1 MRPSEILL
9 DIGKNEAKI
18 VKIFEKVS
26 TLNVLLKNYEQPEG
40 IVQLLEDIF
49 AFGLQTFVVFN
60 FGSEDHYENWIQH
73 CRIYR
78 NDSSWR
84 FSYHERFYLKTHNT
98 SSTFRNNLQNFDDFE
113 PSASSLHE
121 DPIDPQSPVA
131 TAGDQLPESF
141 ADSLDRWYTFRAA
154 GYIIF
159 CPFKA
164 LELFLG
170 CLVNRS
176 GTFLFIIEKDSENE
190 NQLENVAEIL
200 KRAWLMT
207 SNLRLFVL
215 IFRELY
221 VVNPFEID
229 GETNSFG
236 VLEKFPSEGLKQEFK
251 DLKKYPM
258 KIELFHSAYSVPK
271 EEKEFSG
278 KLNSYYGPDVQVA
291 RFIEEQMNVSSN

>member
-1 MRPSEILL
+1 MRPSDILL

-18 VKIFEKVS
+18 EKIFEKVS

-40 IVQLLEDIF
+40 IVQLLENIF
-49 AFGLQTFVVFN
+49 EFGLQTFVVFN
-60 FGSEDHYENWIQH
+60 FASEEHYESWIQH

-78 NDSSWR
+78 NESSWR
-84 FSYHERFYLKTHNT
+84 VLYHERFYQKTHN
-98 SSTFRNNLQNFDDFE
+98 SSSFKNHLQYFDDFE
-113 PSASSLHE
+113 PNASLFPE
-121 DPIDPQSPVA
+121 DSIDPQSPVA

-154 GYIIF
+154 GYILF

-176 GTFLFIIEKDSENE
+176 GTFLFIIEKDSEKE
-190 NQLENVAEIL
+190 NQLENVAAIL
-200 KRAWLMT
+200 KRAWIAT
-207 SNLRLFVL
+207 ANLKLFVL

-229 GETNSFG
+229 GETKSFG
-236 VLEKFPSEGLKQEFK
+236 VLEKFSSEGLQQEFK

-258 KIELFHSAYSVPK
+258 KIELFNSAYSVPRD
-271 EEKEFSG
+271 EKIFSG
-278 KLNSYYGPDVQVA
+278 KLNSFYGPDIQVA